1 MKCCTSVNQDTILL
15 HTQTPHVNKLPREL
29 AVYTGASI
37 WCVLSVSDYCFDC
50 CLHSPQATLS
60 DKAAGSVLI
69 LVALLIF
76 TYYTFW
82 VLVLPFVD
90 PAHFLHGYFLPR
102 WYAVALPIG
111 AGVLLLGFVGV
122 FVAIV
127 MIQDSA
133 KKRAKAKKSE

>member
-1 MKCCTSVNQDTILL
+1 MCVYVYKCF
-15 HTQTPHVNKLPREL
+15 TPFSL
-29 AVYTGASI
+29 
-37 WCVLSVSDYCFDC
+37 
-50 CLHSPQATLS
+50 ATLQ
-60 DKAAGSVLI
+60 
-69 LVALLIF
+69 
-76 TYYTFW
+76 
-82 VLVLPFVD
+82 PFVD